1 MLTTVLN
8 GKKLNLIQNVEE
20 LRWLRKE
27 IENSKTVG
35 VDCETTGLSFI
46 KDRMVGLCITACRP
60 MQGFYLPVRHVIGNN
75 LPLDEVVEIA
85 QYAISNKKTMFF
97 NRNYDTT
104 MLELDGCYIPYNAD
118 MHDVQVMC
126 WEATN
131 EKFPALKKFAK
142 NYLKWKVIDFGE
154 TAGTDEDGNAN
165 HNFGET
171 DPEQSYI
178 YAAMDPIMTVELGR
192 YMWNTYPYIRKIY
205 PVDNLVTEAVRRMG
219 KVDVQIDYKRL
230 GELSEEANKELRS
243 LRQQIIQMVGYE
255 FNIGSNRQKAEALSR
270 FVTLSVKTKGGDF
283 SVKDEVLQEID
294 HPLAGLLL
302 DFSKKSKFNN
312 SFIKPLSL
320 MEGKPVHFNFKTVEV
335 PTGRMAAG
343 QVRGNDYFARLNVQA
358 LPKKKVHRFLH
369 EGSDLGYYLDDN
381 PEGSLGD
388 QEVKAGFR
396 DCFKAPDGYVFV
408 SADFCGE
415 EINICANLSGD
426 DTWCNAIN
434 DGKDIHMESAKKVFG
449 IADKEKRGIVKTCSF
464 LIIYGGGEFTLSKR
478 LKVPLQEAKN
488 MFNAFHVGMPKVT
501 RWIKYTIDQA
511 RRKGI
516 LFTYYGRP
524 RLLFQYY
531 SSPDPKKHSFADRSA
546 VNTLCQGCIPTNLH
560 IELKNKAVYFASHL
574 GSKFTLADGREAITS
589 GRRTGL
595 CYLILTKSGDFA
607 IADENHGFVHGSKK
621 KPLYRRV
628 CEGLNVKIRTSK
640 LQSKMFPNIFEL
652 KNLFTASGRKKVK
665 STLMALTMKD
675 EVVKNRRISTYFFI
689 CWLLKLPLNFKDI
702 HRAASMR
709 SIASVFGFNLK
720 MDVSSDIQCLEKAD
734 YYLHWF
740 RKSKTTVVGVRKL
753 DVENIGSMTLTSGY
767 QIYPTQGFLN
777 KNTGADIMRILLCK
791 FFQRK
796 NDDSEFN
803 ANVELGWHVHD
814 EINVYVKKE
823 YLFKFFYIL
832 RDLMWVRN
840 SNWRTDLKSD
850 IGIGTNWGNGIN
862 AIGVTPEGT
871 LIIKGLNDTPEV
883 MERTRIAVKEAG
895 LKWDDDL
902 GLKRI

>member
-1 MLTTVLN
+1 MLTTTLN
-8 GKKLNLIQNVEE
+8 GKKLNLIQNIEE

-35 VDCETTGLSFI
+35 IDTETTGLSFI
-46 KDRMVGLCITACRP
+46 KDKMVGLCITACRP

-104 MLELDGCYIPYNAD
+104 MLELDGCHIPYNAD

-302 DFSKKSKFNN
+302 DFSKKSKFINA
-312 SFIKPLSL
+312 FIKPLSL

-652 KNLFTASGRKKVK
+652 KNIFTASGRKKVK

-675 EVVKNRRISTYFFI
+675 EVVKNRRLSTYFFI

-796 NDDSEFN
+796 NDDSEFDS
-803 ANVELGWHVHD
+803 NVELGWHVHD

-850 IGIGTNWGNGIN
+850 IGIGTNWGNGVN

>member
-1 MLTTVLN
+1 M
-8 GKKLNLIQNVEE
+8 K
-20 LRWLRKE
+20 
-27 IENSKTVG
+27 
-35 VDCETTGLSFI
+35 
-46 KDRMVGLCITACRP
+46 
-60 MQGFYLPVRHVIGNN
+60 
-75 LPLDEVVEIA
+75 
-85 QYAISNKKTMFF
+85 
-97 NRNYDTT
+97 
-104 MLELDGCYIPYNAD
+104 
-118 MHDVQVMC
+118 
-126 WEATN
+126 
-131 EKFPALKKFAK
+131 
-142 NYLKWKVIDFGE
+142 
-154 TAGTDEDGNAN
+154 
-165 HNFGET
+165 
-171 DPEQSYI
+171 
-178 YAAMDPIMTVELGR
+178 
-192 YMWNTYPYIRKIY
+192 
-205 PVDNLVTEAVRRMG
+205 
-219 KVDVQIDYKRL
+219 
-230 GELSEEANKELRS
+230 
-243 LRQQIIQMVGYE
+243 
-255 FNIGSNRQKAEALSR
+255 
-270 FVTLSVKTKGGDF
+270 
-283 SVKDEVLQEID
+283 
-294 HPLAGLLL
+294 
-302 DFSKKSKFNN
+302 
-312 SFIKPLSL
+312 
-320 MEGKPVHFNFKTVEV
+320 
-335 PTGRMAAG
+335 
-343 QVRGNDYFARLNVQA
+343 
-358 LPKKKVHRFLH
+358 
-369 EGSDLGYYLDDN
+369 
-381 PEGSLGD
+381 
-388 QEVKAGFR
+388 
-396 DCFKAPDGYVFV
+396 
-408 SADFCGE
+408 
-415 EINICANLSGD
+415 
-426 DTWCNAIN
+426 
-434 DGKDIHMESAKKVFG
+434 
-449 IADKEKRGIVKTCSF
+449 
-464 LIIYGGGEFTLSKR
+464 
-478 LKVPLQEAKN
+478 
-488 MFNAFHVGMPKVT
+488 
-501 RWIKYTIDQA
+501 
-511 RRKGI
+511 
-516 LFTYYGRP
+516 
-524 RLLFQYY
+524 
-531 SSPDPKKHSFADRSA
+531 
-546 VNTLCQGCIPTNLH
+546 TLCQGCIPTNLH

-675 EVVKNRRISTYFFI
+675 EVVKNRRLSTYFFI

-720 MDVSSDIQCLEKAD
+720 MDVSSDIQCLEKSD

-803 ANVELGWHVHD
+803 SNVELGWHVHD

>member
-1 MLTTVLN
+1 MLTTTLN
-8 GKKLNLIQNVEE
+8 GKKLNLIQNIEE

-27 IENSKTVG
+27 IEFSKTVG
-35 VDCETTGLSFI
+35 IDTETTGLSFI

-302 DFSKKSKFNN
+302 DFSKKSKFIN

-675 EVVKNRRISTYFFI
+675 EVVKNRRLSTYFFI

-740 RKSKTTVVGVRKL
+740 RKYKTTVVGVRKL